1 MGNDGFKSYFSRALG
16 EIRVPEE
23 ISSHSAQSQV
33 GLVSSFCWHDY
44 IHPVMGNSPLL
55 ETVHSILRQ
64 VDWKGLSYS
73 QICRAPNHWP
83 YFWSLELHRKGL
95 CHKAAH
101 QRPEHKLSRCCLYWF
116 SPLSCPLCPHHCF
129 WEPRPLYSQRMYHIH
144 KPRSTEATWSWT
156 TFVCY
161 LECFLWGS
169 DPPLKYNS
177 IPCF

>member
-83 YFWSLELHRKGL
+83 NFWSLELHRKGL

-101 QRPEHKLSRCCLYWF
+101 QRPEHKLSRCCLYWSQAQESALRSPSSGRAWGLSGRNGLARWF
-116 SPLSCPLCPHHCF
+116 SGSF
-129 WEPRPLYSQRMYHIH
+129 PRDGREQQLESPGQ
-144 KPRSTEATWSWT
+144 EASGQKRTGGREG
-156 TFVCY
+156 F
-161 LECFLWGS
+161 
-169 DPPLKYNS
+169 
-177 IPCF
+177 